1 MGALLVK
8 DGAQC
13 ALGEFLLPAR
23 FSKCRACSG
32 LVMPRIRALCGG
44 DRGWLACCLGA
55 ERAPS
60 VHSGEGGVGVFVCID
75 VLGVESCADAGRRT
89 RTVRCDY
96 VL

>member
-1 MGALLVK
+1 MV
-8 DGAQC
+8 
-13 ALGEFLLPAR
+13 
-23 FSKCRACSG
+23 
-32 LVMPRIRALCGG
+32 
-44 DRGWLACCLGA
+44 GWLACCLGA

-60 VHSGEGGVGVFVCID
+60 VYSGEGGVGVFVCID